1 MWHILLLLSCLFLL
15 ASCDEGATDTP
26 LPGERAFKDGY
37 VYLTAEPVKAVTDR
51 PITVTTW
58 CYPRIPGTGKLTL
71 EIRSEYLDDTIY
83 VVSPVLDTLYR
94 PFRVVEDPMA
104 QKAIAEFITDGEQQ
118 LQVEWVVQLRRY
130 PEQRSYHLFAS
141 VRLDSVFISD
151 SNRMYHYLD
160 PVIYQYYPEGISP
173 SGSTLKTLTLAQK

>member
-1 MWHILLLLSCLFLL
+1 MWHILLLLPCLFLL

-26 LPGERAFKDGY
+26 LPGEQAFKDGHM
-37 VYLTAEPVKAVTDR
+37 YLTAEPDKSVTDR

-94 PFRVVEDPMA
+94 PFSVVEDPMA
-104 QKAIAEFITDGEQQ
+104 QKAIAEFITDGEQK

-130 PEQRSYHLFAS
+130 PERRSYHLFAS
-141 VRLDSVFISD
+141 VRLDSVFIFD

-160 PVIYQYYPEGISP
+160 PVIYRYYPEGIYN